1 METKIEKP
9 AHPCFDI
16 EAKHKHA
23 RVHLPIAPKCNIQC
37 NYCNRKFDC
46 VNESR
51 PGVSSAVLSPYQAVE
66 YLKELNTK
74 IANLSV
80 IGIAGPGDPFANAEE
95 TLTTMR
101 LAKKEFPDK
110 LFCLSTN
117 GLNLKPYIDEIAELG
132 VSHVTITI
140 NAVDPEITAK
150 VYAWVRDGIKIYRG
164 VEGATLMRDRQLECI
179 PLLKAKGITVKINCV
194 IIPGVN
200 DLHIPEVAKV
210 VAELGADVMNCI
222 PMVPN
227 IDTGFA
233 DVPEP
238 DKAMIFRVRT
248 LAKEHIEMMTHCSRC
263 RADAAGLL
271 GQDMTEAFGMLQEY
285 ASKPLHP
292 HEDRPFVA
300 VATHEGMLV
309 NQHLGE
315 ATGLYIYKQTPNGF
329 HFMGERATPPTGE
342 GDQRWLN
349 LAKILKDCRAL
360 LVSGVGP
367 NPLFLLEK
375 SGLRVVQM
383 TGLIDEGLDAIY
395 QNKEIKTVKKADAF
409 KCGDSCRGT
418 AQGCA

>member
-1 METKIEKP
+1 
-9 AHPCFDI
+9 
-16 EAKHKHA
+16 
-23 RVHLPIAPKCNIQC
+23 
-37 NYCNRKFDC
+37 
-46 VNESR
+46 
-51 PGVSSAVLSPYQAVE
+51 
-66 YLKELNTK
+66 
-74 IANLSV
+74 
-80 IGIAGPGDPFANAEE
+80 
-95 TLTTMR
+95 
-101 LAKKEFPDK
+101 
-110 LFCLSTN
+110 
-117 GLNLKPYIDEIAELG
+117 
-132 VSHVTITI
+132 
-140 NAVDPEITAK
+140 
-150 VYAWVRDGIKIYRG
+150 
-164 VEGATLMRDRQLECI
+164 
-179 PLLKAKGITVKINCV
+179 
-194 IIPGVN
+194 
-200 DLHIPEVAKV
+200 
-210 VAELGADVMNCI
+210 
-222 PMVPN
+222 
-227 IDTGFA
+227 
-233 DVPEP
+233 
-238 DKAMIFRVRT
+238 
-248 LAKEHIEMMTHCSRC
+248 
-263 RADAAGLL
+263 
-271 GQDMTEAFGMLQEY
+271 MTEAFGMLQEY